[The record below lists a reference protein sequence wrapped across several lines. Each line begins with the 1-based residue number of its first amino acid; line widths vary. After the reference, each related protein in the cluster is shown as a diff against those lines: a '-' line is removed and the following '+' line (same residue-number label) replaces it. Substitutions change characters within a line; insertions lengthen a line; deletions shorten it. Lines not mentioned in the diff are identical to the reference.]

1 MRVLDVSDLENGV
14 KELKAILKVQKE
26 QINNIKDDMQSFTH
40 SESFYAGEGAKA
52 IRFFYNECHVPFLR
66 FLENFIDNYQRFLVN
81 LGKSLND
88 LEPANNGFIRESF
101 LEYEI
106 TSALRRMKNTVIDLI
121 DEANGYMN
129 EVNDIVCLTRLD
141 DQRFMHGLKKAEDYV
156 AETVEDLRKF
166 DSEQMKEL
174 SGLEADLQIMK
185 NYTALIESMFCQG
198 DFSILSFNMDKL
210 NSHPDYR
217 TLTVKLR
224 NDEMKERV
232 YPFTDFFATINEKLS
247 TGDNIIIGTRLVAF
261 LASMQVAKGLQIKYI
276 RQAPTLWQKIKG
288 DYRFAV
294 KAHPSWTSETK
305 HESPLA
311 KFIIKL
317 TRKEPNSWYEKVL
330 KKIFSGYRSPS
341 DFIKHMAGYPKNIE
355 GILIGKEFRNVLIDR
370 VSAGVKETTEAAAKT
385 KGMHKTA
392 RHIPVAGIA
401 ITGLANL
408 TEYVSPENQNK
419 SPAERVGRALTGV
432 LLDAFAINVGTRV
445 GILIGSLGGP
455 PGMIIGGAAGAFV
468 GGTVS
473 SLFGDKI
480 KDIGGKVFDEAADA
494 IKKVDDKVMDAIEK
508 AEIPASIKKW
518 FS

>member
-1 MRVLDVSDLENGV
+1 VRVLDVSDLENGV

-106 TSALRRMKNTVIDLI
+106 TSALRRMKNIVTDLI

-129 EVNDIVCLTRLD
+129 DVNDIVYLTRLD
-141 DQRFMHGLKKAEDYV
+141 DQRFMHGLKKAEDY
-156 AETVEDLRKF
+156 ATETVENLRKF
-166 DSEQMKEL
+166 DSEQMKEI
-174 SGLEADLQIMK
+174 SSLEADLQIMK
-185 NYTALIESMFCQG
+185 NYTLLIESMFCQE
-198 DFSILSFNMDKL
+198 DFSILSFNLDKL
-210 NSHPDYR
+210 NGHPDYR
-217 TLTVKLR
+217 TLMVKLQK
-224 NDEMKERV
+224 DEIKERV

-247 TGDNIIIGTRLVAF
+247 TGDNIIIGTRLVSF
-261 LASMQVAKGLQIKYI
+261 LASMQVAKGLQMKYI

-288 DYRFAV
+288 DYKFAV
-294 KAHPSWTSETK
+294 KAPPSWTSETK

-311 KFIIKL
+311 KFIIKVM
-317 TRKEPNSWYEKVL
+317 RKEPDSWYEKIL
-330 KKIFSGYRSPS
+330 HKIFSGYRSPS

-355 GILIGKEFRNVLIDR
+355 GILTGKELRNALASR
-370 VSAGVKETTEAAAKT
+370 VSAGVKETAEAATKA
-385 KGMHKTA
+385 KGMQTVA
-392 RHIPVAGIA
+392 NNIPRAGTY
-401 ITGLANL
+401 ITIGANL

-419 SPAERVGRALTGV
+419 SSAERIGRVLTGIV
-432 LLDAFAINVGTRV
+432 VDTFAINVGARV
-445 GILIGSLGGP
+445 GIMIGTIGGP

-480 KDIGGKVFDEAADA
+480 KDVGGKVFDEAADA
-494 IKKVDDKVMDAIEK
+494 IKEV
-508 AEIPASIKKW
+508 EIPESIKKW

>member
-1 MRVLDVSDLENGV
+1 VRVLDVSDLENGV

-141 DQRFMHGLKKAEDYV
+141 DQRFMHGLKKAEDYA

-210 NSHPDYR
+210 SNHPDYR
-217 TLTVKLR
+217 TMKVKLR
-224 NDEMKERV
+224 KDEMKERV

-294 KAHPSWTSETK
+294 KAPPSWTSETK
-305 HESPLA
+305 HESPIA

-355 GILIGKEFRNVLIDR
+355 GILTGEEFRNALIDR

-392 RHIPVAGIA
+392 GYIPGVGIA
-401 ITGLANL
+401 ITAVANL

-419 SPAERVGRALTGV
+419 SPAERVGRVFTGA
-432 LLDAFAINVGTRV
+432 LLDMFAINVGTRV
-445 GILIGSLGGP
+445 GIMIGSIGGP

-480 KDIGGKVFDEAADA
+480 KDAGGKVVDEAADA
-494 IKKVDDKVMDAIEK
+494 IKKVDDKAVDVIKK

>member
-1 MRVLDVSDLENGV
+1 M
-14 KELKAILKVQKE
+14 
-26 QINNIKDDMQSFTH
+26 
-40 SESFYAGEGAKA
+40 
-52 IRFFYNECHVPFLR
+52 
-66 FLENFIDNYQRFLVN
+66 
-81 LGKSLND
+81 
-88 LEPANNGFIRESF
+88 
-101 LEYEI
+101 
-106 TSALRRMKNTVIDLI
+106 
-121 DEANGYMN
+121 
-129 EVNDIVCLTRLD
+129 
-141 DQRFMHGLKKAEDYV
+141 

-317 TRKEPNSWYEKVL
+317 TRKEPNSWYEKIL

-355 GILIGKEFRNVLIDR
+355 GLLTVEEFRNALIDR
-370 VSAGVKETTEAAAKT
+370 VSAGVKETTEAATKT

-392 RHIPVAGIA
+392 GYIPGVGIA
-401 ITGLANL
+401 ITAVANL

-419 SPAERVGRALTGV
+419 SPAERVGRVFTGA
-432 LLDAFAINVGTRV
+432 LLDMFAINVGTRV
-445 GILIGSLGGP
+445 GILIGSIGGP
-455 PGMIIGGAAGAFV
+455 PGMIIGGAVGAFV

-480 KDIGGKVFDEAADA
+480 KDAGGKVVDEAADA
-494 IKKVDDKVMDAIEK
+494 IKKVDDKAVDVIKK